1 MFGFSSFS
9 QTPLS
14 TLPGGTVV
22 VLRSVP
28 IEIRAGEVI
37 VLNNLPVEIIGEKSV
52 PLPLK
57 WVLSGRGNS
66 WEINAQNLKW
76 DIK

>member
-1 MFGFSSFS
+1 MFGFNPLGNQPFS
-9 QTPLS
+9 AVPTI
-14 TLPGGTVV
+14 TVV
-22 VLRSVP
+22 ALRSVP

-37 VLNNLPVEIIGEKSV
+37 ALNNLPVEIIGEKTV
-52 PLPLK
+52 AKPLK